1 MVRQILTNPEMMRS
15 MMTPQNL
22 AAAQS
27 MMNDPNAMNNMGSM
41 GGGANPF
48 TMPGMQQNQGA
59 TNNTNNNAQQQP
71 NPFQGMDLSAM
82 MGGMGNQGMNM
93 DMLNAMM
100 GGGAANNSSST
111 DSRPAREKYAEQLA

>member
-1 MVRQILTNPEMMRS
+1 
-15 MMTPQNL
+15 
-22 AAAQS
+22 

-48 TMPGMQQNQGA
+48 MMPGMQNQGA
-59 TNNTNNNAQQQP
+59 TNNNNNAQQQP

>member
-1 MVRQILTNPEMMRS
+1 
-15 MMTPQNL
+15 
-22 AAAQS
+22 

-59 TNNTNNNAQQQP
+59 TNTNNNAQQQP

-100 GGGAANNSSST
+100 GGGAANT